1 MDKKESEMFLVGIG
15 AGLLIG
21 GLLGLLFAP
30 YSGRGLRMKLDDI
43 KDDIKDRAK
52 RFKEPEKYSRI
63 KV

>member
-1 MDKKESEMFLVGIG
+1 MDRKEHEMFLIG
-15 AGLLIG
+15 LGSGLLIG
-21 GLLGLLFAP
+21 SLLGILFAP
-30 YSGRGLRMKLDDI
+30 SSGRELRMKLDDI